1 MEISPEGRVINYQIS
16 QSIIKTTERMT
27 YDAVNQM
34 IAGDEAALEN
44 YAKIADSVKIMVE
57 LHHILEAMRK
67 RRVATVSFASSMNDS
82 IIRSAMPRV
91 RFLISIGSPFS
102 LTMIFAST
110 VSKSMAPRLLRMASN
125 TTSLKILH

>member
-67 RRVATVSFASSMNDS
+67 RRGAIDFDTVEAKIIVNEKGLPIEIRKRTRGIAERMIESFMLEAE
-82 IIRSAMPRV
+82 
-91 RFLISIGSPFS
+91 
-102 LTMIFAST
+102 
-110 VSKSMAPRLLRMASN
+110 
-125 TTSLKILH
+125 

>member
-1 MEISPEGRVINYQIS
+1 
-16 QSIIKTTERMT
+16 MT

-67 RRVATVSFASSMNDS
+67 RRGAIDFDTVEAKIIVNEKGLPINYYMNDLY
-82 IIRSAMPRV
+82 V
-91 RFLISIGSPFS
+91 E
-102 LTMIFAST
+102 
-110 VSKSMAPRLLRMASN
+110 LLSGYYHQLRYS
-125 TTSLKILH
+125 S